1 MNQSQHEGDNFD
13 DEGFEQLSPLP
24 SSKEV
29 KAPSDKPR
37 KAAKSNSGPSL
48 KARAIG
54 YLSRRE
60 HSRAELA
67 RKLQPYT
74 DPDNPHQLDQ
84 LLDELAQGNW
94 QSDQRFAQSL
104 LHRRAPKKGA
114 ALVLQELRQHGL
126 PASQLEEL
134 RHDLEASELDRAREV
149 WQRKFGQPPADKRE
163 YAKQYRFL
171 ASRGFSARCLNSILG
186 ELDD

>member
-1 MNQSQHEGDNFD
+1 MNGSQHKGDNID
-13 DEGFEQLSPLP
+13 DDGFEQLSPLP
-24 SSKEV
+24 SPEGV
-29 KAPSDKPR
+29 KVASGNPR
-37 KAAKSNSGPSL
+37 KAAKANSGLSL

-74 DPDNPHQLDQ
+74 DPDDPRQLDR
-84 LLDELAQGNW
+84 LLDELAEGNW

-134 RHDLEASELDRAREV
+134 RHSLEASELDRAREV